1 MATLPFEPKLDG
13 SIRKSVTPRVLRND
27 FGDGYSQRA
36 ADGLNYVP
44 QVWELKWEL
53 NGADSDTLIAFFVS
67 HGSHTTF
74 EWTPPRGSE
83 GKYVLQDWSE
93 TPYGTSGNII
103 TARITQEYD
112 S

>member
-1 MATLPFEPKLDG
+1 MATLPFEPKRDG
-13 SIRKSVTPRVLRND
+13 SIKKSVTPRVLRND

-53 NGADSDTLIAFFVS
+53 NGTDSDTLIAFFES
-67 HGSHTTF
+67 IGGHTTF
-74 EWTPPRGSE
+74 EWTPPRGSV
-83 GKYVLQDWSE
+83 GKYILQEWSE
-93 TPYGTSGNII
+93 APYGTYVNII
-103 TARITQEYD
+103 TARISQEYD